1 MVVLSYLPPSL
12 GSFLLTPCEYEVE
25 EQPKE
30 GKTMAESTASQIIDA
45 VGGPGNIKSLTHC
58 ATRLRFELVDAG
70 KVDQNRLEHMKGVL
84 GAVPQ
89 SGDRYQ
95 VVIGGGVATMYDKI
109 MQLPEMA
116 NIGGGEVNNDGS
128 KKLSNAEVKAQ
139 ERSKVKGKHAWVDNF
154 FEFLS
159 DTFRPIIN
167 VLLGASLIIAILNV
181 LIACHVISN
190 DTESPT
196 LLLCKAAYE
205 GVFYFL
211 PLMIAYNGAKKL
223 KVDGWVGATIMAAL
237 MTPQFMALSAPDKW
251 SGIFGD
257 KSGLA
262 AAKGALNC
270 VTNATLGTQSCST
283 KVFGLPLQLNDYSGS
298 VFVPLFMVAVLAL
311 VYKGLERIIPDSVQM
326 VFVPFLSMV
335 IMIPV
340 TAFLLGPLGVWV
352 GNGLGVGLAWLNNNA
367 PFIFAILIP
376 MLYPFLVPL
385 GLHWPLNALML
396 VNINTLGYDFIQGPM
411 GVWNFACFGAT
422 AGVLFISIRDKN
434 KDMRQTSLGALAAGL
449 LGGVSEPSLYGIHL
463 RYKLIYKRMLVGCFA
478 GGVVIAVL
486 GWLFP
491 SVTAAGESVRGVT
504 TNAFAFTS
512 LLTIPVFSQ
521 MWVYAVS
528 IAVSFIVSMVLIIM
542 LDYRTPEQKAEMNAA
557 SESDGTAVEAAPADA
572 APVATATATATATAV
587 RTTTVGAPVAGHVVS
602 LDDAGDPVF
611 ASRALGEGVGIQ
623 PTDSTVV
630 APVSGVLQTV
640 AETGHA
646 FGLKTDDGIEVLVHV
661 GIDTVKMNGEGFHV
675 AVSANQRVNAGD
687 TLVTVDFDKV
697 KEAGYSTTTLMTVL
711 NTAALAGVT
720 PKTGVDV
727 QAGQEVLDIQR

>member
-1 MVVLSYLPPSL
+1 
-12 GSFLLTPCEYEVE
+12 
-25 EQPKE
+25 
-30 GKTMAESTASQIIDA
+30 MATTTSSPEAILDA
-45 VGGPGNIKSLTHC
+45 VGGPGNIAHLTHC
-58 ATRLRFELVDAG
+58 ATRLRFELNDASIVDTPTVE
-70 KVDQNRLEHMKGVL
+70 KIPGVM

-89 SGDRYQ
+89 SGNRYQ
-95 VVIGGGVATMYDKI
+95 IIIGGTVQSMYESIMALPAMKDAGATTGSAAKS
-109 MQLPEMA
+109 
-116 NIGGGEVNNDGS
+116 ND
-128 KKLSNAEVKAQ
+128 EIKAAA
-139 ERSKVKGKHAWVDNF
+139 RASGIRGRFAWVDSF

-159 DTFRPIIN
+159 DSFRPLIGA
-167 VLLGASLIIAILNV
+167 LLGASIFITFMALMGTLGVIGNWADSRVTLEPTWAYLN
-181 LIACHVISN
+181 LTWRA
-190 DTESPT
+190 
-196 LLLCKAAYE
+196 
-205 GVFYFL
+205 VFYFL
-211 PLMIAYNGAKKL
+211 PLMVAYNASKKL
-223 KVDGWVGATIMAAL
+223 GADPWVGFAVMGFTMLPGFASLGLTDAAHQITFLGSEITQVTLFGHLPLTIFDYNSQVFPPLLMAAVL
-237 MTPQFMALSAPDKW
+237 GPLTKW
-251 SGIFGD
+251 L
-257 KSGLA
+257 K
-262 AAKGALNC
+262 K
-270 VTNATLGTQSCST
+270 
-283 KVFGLPLQLNDYSGS
+283 
-298 VFVPLFMVAVLAL
+298 FVPA
-311 VYKGLERIIPDSVQM
+311 DVQLI
-326 VFVPFLSMV
+326 FVPFIAML
-335 IMIPV
+335 IMIPL
-340 TAFLLGPLGVWV
+340 TSFILGPIGVYV
-352 GNGLGVGLAWLNNNA
+352 GAGLSKVLLAINNVS
-367 PFIFAILIP
+367 PFIFCLLIP
-376 MLYPFLVPL
+376 LAYPFMVPL
-385 GLHWPLNALML
+385 GLHWPINAVMLLNIQQ
-396 VNINTLGYDFIQGPM
+396 NGFDFIQGPM
-411 GVWNFACFGAT
+411 GAWNFACFGAT
-422 AGVLFISIRDKN
+422 AGVLVLAVRHKE
-434 KDMRQTSLGALAAGL
+434 KDMRVTATGALFAGL
-449 LGGVSEPSLYGIHL
+449 VGGISEPSLYGIHL

-557 SESDGTAVEAAPADA
+557 SESDGTAVETAPADA

>member
-1 MVVLSYLPPSL
+1 MADSL
-12 GSFLLTPCEYEVE
+12 
-25 EQPKE
+25 
-30 GKTMAESTASQIIDA
+30 ASQIITA
-45 VGGPGNIKSLTHC
+45 IGGPENVRSLTHC
-58 ATRLRFELVDAG
+58 ATRLRFELADAS
-70 KVDQNRLEHMKGVL
+70 KVDQNALEHMKGVL

-89 SGDRYQ
+89 SGDRFQ
-95 VVIGGGVATMYDKI
+95 VVIGGGVATVYENI
-109 MQLPEMA
+109 MHLPEMA
-116 NIGGGEVNNDGS
+116 NAGAASASGEGQ
-128 KKLSNAEVKAQ
+128 KSNADVKA
-139 ERSKVKGKHAWVDNF
+139 EARSKARGKVAWLDSF
-154 FEFLS
+154 FEYLADS
-159 DTFRPIIN
+159 FRPILG
-167 VLLGASLIIAILNV
+167 VLLGASIIIALVNLLISLNV
-181 LIACHVISN
+181 IPN
-190 DTESPT
+190 DEASAGWVFV
-196 LLLCKAAYE
+196 KAIWK

-211 PLMIAYNGAKKL
+211 PIMVAYNAAKKL
-223 KVDGWVGATIMAAL
+223 KVDPWLGGAIMAIL
-237 MTPQFMALSAPDKW
+237 MTPQFTGLMDAKTTTCVENAALGTKSCTANIFGIPMALS
-251 SGIFGD
+251 
-257 KSGLA
+257 
-262 AAKGALNC
+262 
-270 VTNATLGTQSCST
+270 
-283 KVFGLPLQLNDYSGS
+283 DYSGN
-298 VFVPLFMVAVLAL
+298 VFVPLLMAAVLAL
-311 VYKGLERIIPDSVQM
+311 VYHGLKNIIPESVQL
-326 VFVPFLSMV
+326 VFVPFFC
-335 IMIPV
+335 MIIV
-340 TAFLLGPLGVWV
+340 GALTAFIIGPIGVWV
-352 GNGLGVGLAWLNNNA
+352 GNGLGVGLAWMNTHA
-367 PFIFAILIP
+367 PFIFAIIIP
-376 MLYPFLVPL
+376 LLYPFLVPL

-396 VNINTLGYDFIQGPM
+396 MNIQTLGYDFIQGPM

-434 KDMRQTSLGALAAGL
+434 NDMRQTSLGALAAGL

-486 GWLFP
+486 SWLFP
-491 SVTAAGESVRGVT
+491 SVTAAGELVRGVT

-557 SESDGTAVEAAPADA
+557 SESDGTAVETAPADA